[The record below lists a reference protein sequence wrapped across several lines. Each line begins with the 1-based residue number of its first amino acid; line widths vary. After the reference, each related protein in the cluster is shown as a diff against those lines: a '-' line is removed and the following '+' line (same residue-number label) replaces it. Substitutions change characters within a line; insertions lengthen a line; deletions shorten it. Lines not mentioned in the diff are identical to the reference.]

1 MEYNNKAGGKPFL
14 SKMVV
19 IDGGNTITLSFSD
32 VNLGNFPANLFT
44 RENLGGPKDTGLK
57 R

>member
-1 MEYNNKAGGKPFL
+1 MEYGNKADGKPFL

-19 IDGGNTITLSFSD
+19 VDGGNTITLAFSD
-32 VNLGNFPANLFT
+32 VKLGNFPANLFT
-44 RENLGGPKDTGLK
+44 RENLGGPKNTGPK

>member
-1 MEYNNKAGGKPFL
+1 
-14 SKMVV
+14 MVV
-19 IDGGNTITLSFSD
+19 VDGGNTITLSFSE

-44 RENLGGPKDTGLK
+44 RENLGGPKGAIPK